1 MSYMLSLSLHC
12 IIRKYIYQVQ
22 VFQWQWMIILVVR
35 FLSIDICLHSAQPPP
50 SNTNQEVDDTS
61 NCLKAGR
68 CSWCSDC
75 SVWCGALALLQGSW
89 CSALRWCLFVFWSLV
104 YLGFQVDSWLEDR
117 TCRSSP
123 RSKRANNQ
131 WGLKIALYVL
141 PLGCEWNFRSKNARS
156 GIPQIGWLE
165 TPRESLSFSAWRF
178 HTSNRVSQKWI
189 QWCR

>member
-22 VFQWQWMIILVVR
+22 VFQWQWTIILVVR
-35 FLSIDICLHSAQPPP
+35 FLSIDICQHSAEPPP
-50 SNTNQEVDDTS
+50 SNTNQAVDDTS
-61 NCLKAGR
+61 NCLKGLKVFLMFWLF
-68 CSWCSDC
+68 CV
-75 SVWCGALALLQGSW
+75 VWCLG
-89 CSALRWCLFVFWSLV
+89 LV
-104 YLGFQVDSWLEDR
+104 ARFLVLG
-117 TCRSSP
+117 
-123 RSKRANNQ
+123 
-131 WGLKIALYVL
+131 IALVSVCVLISGVPWFPSSFVAWGENLPQL

-165 TPRESLSFSAWRF
+165 TPRESLSFWAWRF